1 MSFID
6 TPQES
11 LYGAFNAVKASLEM
25 RLGLQALNERRIARG
40 EIPIK
45 IGMGLHFGD
54 AISGTVG
61 SEALMEFTVIGD
73 TVNLASRIEA
83 STKAFG
89 TDLLISEDLAK
100 KIEGRV
106 VIELAGS
113 AEVKGKTEPL
123 KFFKVRG
130 FMNPDGSQ
138 QILKT
143 DYSDYEAG
151 DVEKVKVTQS
161 GAVKLAAPKNESRF
175 AARVSKED
183 FENFKSISE
192 KKGIGYQTLLGS
204 IIHLYVIGQ
213 LVDVDEIKKVSPQI
227 KIKL

>member
-61 SEALMEFTVIGD
+61 SEARMEFTVIGD
-73 TVNLASRIEA
+73 SVNLASRIEA

-151 DVEKVKVTQS
+151 DVEKVKV
-161 GAVKLAAPKNESRF
+161 VK
-175 AARVSKED
+175 
-183 FENFKSISE
+183 
-192 KKGIGYQTLLGS
+192 
-204 IIHLYVIGQ
+204 
-213 LVDVDEIKKVSPQI
+213 
-227 KIKL
+227 